1 MGVRLTRGVQ
11 RAAAVG
17 EEEGR
22 VGEQRAGP
30 RAGLLHASW
39 AGRLLLRARWE
50 AAAMGLAG
58 LASLGRV
65 AGCEA
70 HFFFSFFCFTFL
82 FHCLDSNLV

>member
-22 VGEQRAGP
+22 AGEQRARP

-50 AAAMGLAG
+50 AAATG
-58 LASLGRV
+58 LASLGRA

>member
-1 MGVRLTRGVQ
+1 MGVRLTRVVQ

-22 VGEQRAGP
+22 AGEQRAGP
-30 RAGLLHASW
+30 RAGL
-39 AGRLLLRARWE
+39 
-50 AAAMGLAG
+50 AG
-58 LASLGRV
+58 LASLGRA

>member
-22 VGEQRAGP
+22 MGEQHAGP
-30 RAGLLHASW
+30 RAGL
-39 AGRLLLRARWE
+39 
-50 AAAMGLAG
+50 AG
-58 LASLGRV
+58 LGRA

-70 HFFFSFFCFTFL
+70 HFFFSFFYFTFL

>member
-1 MGVRLTRGVQ
+1 MRLTRGVQ
-11 RAAAVG
+11 RAVAAG

-22 VGEQRAGP
+22 AGEHCAGP
-30 RAGLLHASW
+30 RAGLLHVSW

-65 AGCEA
+65 ASYEA